1 MKNNS
6 RQIRISSN
14 QYEILRKLSEKL
26 NTSKKEI
33 LNNAVSL
40 IQFLVENKSKSAKI
54 SIADGTEKEMFLSGL
69 ISLDEKSND

>member
-6 RQIRISSN
+6 RQIRISRN
-14 QYEILRKLSEKL
+14 QYEILNKLSEKL
-26 NTSKKEI
+26 NTSRKEI

-69 ISLDEKSND
+69 MSLDEKSND